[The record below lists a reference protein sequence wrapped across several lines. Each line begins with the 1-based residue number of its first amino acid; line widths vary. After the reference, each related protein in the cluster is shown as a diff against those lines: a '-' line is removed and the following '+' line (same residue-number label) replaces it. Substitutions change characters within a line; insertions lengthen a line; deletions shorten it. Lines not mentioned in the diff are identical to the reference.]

1 MGVREASLQP
11 ARLVDEVGNRHARTV
26 GRDRCEPPVQV
37 VRAEATV
44 RPPQAI
50 EEHPAG
56 HPTHVCLNESR
67 LNEAVLPFLA
77 DALFGPERV
86 DYWHSCPNIATEPEQ
101 AAPAAECIAEI
112 EAEIAD
118 LERHLNRQLLNLEA
132 DDVTPALR
140 RRVALRV
147 AYQPAE
153 HAIDVTLTLYDCERS
168 DGAAQVRAED
178 WSVHPAPHNATLSP
192 RLAGK
197 IIVLPHRH
205 AKVRRGGYRKMS

>member
-1 MGVREASLQP
+1 M
-11 ARLVDEVGNRHARTV
+11 
-26 GRDRCEPPVQV
+26 

-44 RPPQAI
+44 KPPPAI

-56 HPTHVCLNESR
+56 HPAHVYLNESR

-86 DYWHSCPNIATEPEQ
+86 DYWHSCPNIATEAEQ
-101 AAPAAECIAEI
+101 AAPAAEPEQA
-112 EAEIAD
+112 ALPPSTTPSATPSATP
-118 LERHLNRQLLNLEA
+118 RSPTWNATSLNRQLLNLEA

-147 AYQPAE
+147 ASQPTE
-153 HAIDVTLTLYDCERS
+153 HAIDVTLTLTLYDCERS
-168 DGAAQVRAED
+168 DAAAQGRAED

-192 RLAGK
+192 RRAGK
-197 IIVLPHRH
+197 IIVLPHTH
-205 AKVRRGGYRKMS
+205 AKVRRGGYPKMS